1 MLEAAAGSLRA
12 SPDDDNAPMTNSSA
26 PPRKATGR
34 AGKTPAGAFLDKD
47 DIAIIQ
53 ELSIRLGRERGTGRL
68 TMQEFAVL
76 AFTEK
81 CARHGV
87 KLTGK
92 S

>member
-1 MLEAAAGSLRA
+1 MLEADAGPSTV
-12 SPDDDNAPMTNSSA
+12 SPDDGNVAMTDPS
-26 PPRKATGR
+26 PKPRTATSR
-34 AGKTPAGAFLDKD
+34 IGKTPVGAFLDKD
-47 DIAIIQ
+47 DVAIIQ
-53 ELSIRLGRERGTGRL
+53 ELCIRLGRERGTGRM

-81 CARHGV
+81 CARHDV

>member
-1 MLEAAAGSLRA
+1 MLEAAAGTLRA
-12 SPDDDNAPMTNSSA
+12 SPDDDNLPMTDPSPKHRN
-26 PPRKATGR
+26 ATSR

-53 ELSIRLGRERGTGRL
+53 ELCIRLGRERGTGRM
-68 TMQEFAVL
+68 TMQEFAVI

-81 CARHGV
+81 CERHGV